1 MSLDDLSASSQ
12 AQDWGAGV
20 RLGIHL
26 ARQAVLL
33 AYEKVESEDVNT
45 ANTDKLGIAHDFGVI
60 SESKMFLFL
69 ALIYIAS
76 RYEPDATRAVLL
88 PPFGDNGLV

>member
-26 ARQAVLL
+26 ARQAVQL
-33 AYEKVESEDVNT
+33 AYEKVESEDVNS
-45 ANTDKLGIAHDFGVI
+45 ANTDKLGIAHAYLQPPSSMERSAKAYNLVMDVLNF
-60 SESKMFLFL
+60 SKNC
-69 ALIYIAS
+69 S
-76 RYEPDATRAVLL
+76 SQ
-88 PPFGDNGLV
+88 